1 MTAPSLQPSTVP
13 RPAQYTGEVI
23 YLYAFDV
30 GYELART
37 PIRELLG
44 QPVATFQVD
53 ASKRTPR
60 QFFFYRPQVLRLP
73 PLERSTARGPLRVE
87 RSVKIFPVGAISL
100 TIRIPFATDSIH
112 ELVDFHDLRFTDGG
126 YLYDEVLATAEEVRK
141 ALEPYIDRPV
151 AKLADEEAYTVFVVH
166 APAAVVASAKEHSAE
181 NWLIANR
188 RQVAALL
195 TEEHELAHLS
205 SQEADES
212 TSRYLSYYDHDLLVV
227 DWDAALLIDEPKY
240 VDETVYLL
248 ELANL
253 QLAELEAYDR
263 ILDEVVDRAYRDLS
277 GQRLHTVRGTA
288 KTLRELREIR
298 VDLARVSDELE
309 NITKFFGDWHLAR
322 IYKTVADRFHL
333 GDWHRAIDDKLA
345 TLNDL
350 YRLLQEDRN
359 YRTMLAL
366 EITVVVFFLIEL
378 IPLLYPFF
386 KP

>member
-1 MTAPSLQPSTVP
+1 MTVPTLQPSPAT
-13 RPAQYTGEVI
+13 RPARYTGEVI

-30 GYELART
+30 GYEMARA

-44 QPVATFQVD
+44 QPVATFQMDV
-53 ASKRTPR
+53 SKRTPR
-60 QFFFYRPQVLRLP
+60 QLFFYRPQIVRLP
-73 PLERSTARGPLRVE
+73 PLERFTARGPLRVE

-100 TIRIPFATDSIH
+100 TIRIPFAADSIH

-126 YLYDEVLATAEEVRK
+126 HLYDEVLATAQEVRK
-141 ALEPYIDRPV
+141 ALEPYILRPV
-151 AKLADEEAYTVFVVH
+151 TELADEEAYTVFAVH
-166 APAAVVASAKEHSAE
+166 APAMVEKAELHSAE
-181 NWLIANR
+181 NWLKVNR

-195 TEEHELAHLS
+195 TEEYELAHLS
-205 SQEADES
+205 NQEANES

-240 VDETVYLL
+240 IDETVYLM

-263 ILDEVVDRAYRDLS
+263 ILDNVVDRAYRDLS
-277 GQRLHTVRGTA
+277 GKRLRTVRGTA

-322 IYKTVADRFHL
+322 IYKTVAERFHL
-333 GDWHRAIDDKLA
+333 GDWHRTIDDKLA

-350 YRLLQEDRN
+350 YHLLQEDRN

-366 EITVVVFFLIEL
+366 EITIVIFFLIEL
-378 IPLLYPFF
+378 IPLVYPLF
-386 KP
+386 KH